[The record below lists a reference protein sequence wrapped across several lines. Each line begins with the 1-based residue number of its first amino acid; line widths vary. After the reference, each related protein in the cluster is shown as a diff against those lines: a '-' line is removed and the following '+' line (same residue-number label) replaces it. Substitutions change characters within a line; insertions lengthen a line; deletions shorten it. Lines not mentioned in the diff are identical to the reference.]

1 MKRRRVVA
9 KALGVVVAL
18 LVVTRATLA
27 FRRFATVERNFGT
40 IHQQDSRE
48 LVIAKLGS
56 PNYHMGAC
64 GAISTSPPACATEY
78 VYSHPFAPLLPDY
91 YVISFSADFRV
102 IAADRLTSP

>member
-1 MKRRRVVA
+1 MKRRRVA
-9 KALGVVVAL
+9 IAFGIVVAL
-18 LVVTRATLA
+18 LVVTRAALA
-27 FRRFATVERNFGT
+27 FRRFTIVERNFAS

-48 LVIAKLGS
+48 FVIAKLGS
-56 PNYHMGAC
+56 PNYHTGAC

-91 YVISFSADFRV
+91 YVISFSADYRV